1 MSTLPKITIVTPSFN
16 QASFIKETI
25 ESVINQD
32 YPNFEYFVA
41 DGGSTDGSVD
51 IIREY
56 EDKITWW
63 ISEKDDGQSDAI
75 NKGFRRSTGELCAWV
90 NSDDVLLPNCL
101 REIAEFYLA
110 NNQPDVINSN
120 CIYINEESKVI
131 GMSIVSKQ
139 TYFFARRCVWFMNQP
154 AVFYKTSVIRKNNYL
169 NPKFHIAMDVDMW
182 IKLMKMGCRFEHI
195 PKFLGAFRWQ
205 ENSKT
210 SQVIKT
216 QSIQSILYYPEIMVI
231 LQQSSWN
238 ISSFRA
244 KVWRLVWQL
253 LQVLDFNYLIRFFKT
268 LSLAGKSLYEIPKF

>member
-25 ESVINQD
+25 ESVLNQD
-32 YPNFEYFVA
+32 YPNFEYFVV

-56 EDKITWW
+56 EDRITWW

-110 NNQPDVINSN
+110 NNQPDIINSN
-120 CIYINEESKVI
+120 CIYINAESKII
-131 GMSIVSKQ
+131 GVSIVPKQ
-139 TYFFARRCVWFMNQP
+139 TYFFAKRCVWFMTQP
-154 AVFYKTSVIRKNNYL
+154 AVFYKTSVIRQNNYL
-169 NPKFHIAMDVDMW
+169 NVDFHLAMDVDMW
-182 IKLMKMGCRFEHI
+182 IKLMKMNCRFEHI
-195 PKFLGAFRWQ
+195 PKFLGAFRRQ

-216 QSIQSILYYPEIMVI
+216 QSVLEHPEIAII
-231 LQQSSWN
+231 LQKSSWN
-238 ISSFRA
+238 ISSSRA
-244 KVWRLVWQL
+244 KVWRLVWQS
-253 LQVLDFNYLIRFFKT
+253 LQVLNFNYLTRFFKT

>member
-25 ESVINQD
+25 ESVLNQD
-32 YPNFEYFVA
+32 YPNFEYFVV

-56 EDKITWW
+56 EDRITWW

-110 NNQPDVINSN
+110 NNQPDIINSN
-120 CIYINEESKVI
+120 CIYINAESKII
-131 GMSIVSKQ
+131 GVSIVPKQ
-139 TYFFARRCVWFMNQP
+139 TYFFAKRCVWFLTQP
-154 AVFYKTSVIRKNNYL
+154 AVFYKTSVIRQNNYL
-169 NPKFHIAMDVDMW
+169 NVDFHLAMDVDMW
-182 IKLMKMGCRFEHI
+182 IKLMKMNCRFEHI
-195 PKFLGAFRWQ
+195 PKFLGAFRRQ

-216 QSIQSILYYPEIMVI
+216 QSVLEHPEIAII
-231 LQQSSWN
+231 LQKSSWN
-238 ISSFRA
+238 ISSSRA
-244 KVWRLVWQL
+244 KVWRLVWQS
-253 LQVLDFNYLIRFFKT
+253 LQVLNFNYLTKI
-268 LSLAGKSLYEIPKF
+268 

>member
-16 QASFIKETI
+16 QASFIRETI

-110 NNQPDVINSN
+110 NNQPDIIHSN
-120 CIYINEESKVI
+120 CIYINADSKI
-131 GMSIVSKQ
+131 MGMSVVPKQ
-139 TYFFARRCVWFMNQP
+139 TYFFARRYVWFINEP

-169 NPKFHIAMDVDMW
+169 NPKFHMVMDVDMW
-182 IKLMKMGCRFEHI
+182 IKLMKMDCRFEHI
-195 PKFLGAFRWQ
+195 PKFLGAFRWH

-210 SQVIKT
+210 SQA
-216 QSIQSILYYPEIMVI
+216 IQIQPMLSHPEISVI
-231 LQQSSWN
+231 LQQYSWN
-238 ISSFRA
+238 ISSCRS
-244 KVWRLVWQL
+244 KIWRLVWQL
-253 LQVLDFNYLIRFFKT
+253 FQVLNFNYLIRFFKI
-268 LSLAGKSLYEIPKF
+268 LPLAGKSLYEIPKF